1 MLELKEFLNE
11 PKIEKT
17 KLYQRLQC
25 SKNEALILKELCK
38 SYVCASASVSA
49 FSLLVGL
56 FGEKDY
62 VYLDY
67 LEDLKGLIKRGFVT
81 SGSGFFKNIDS
92 NKLSNSKL
100 VLLQSELSL
109 SQYFL
114 DFIDS
119 KTSFKVPKIKA
130 YGAYLEYL
138 RDEFLKVELY
148 EKLSFARHSEY
159 YAVLKS
165 HIKEFEK
172 YIKECLKLSKFHN
185 VLNAIFK
192 EHSLNAKEQILFLAL
207 LKEEYTLSH
216 ENSSTR
222 EQNALLNL
230 ISENE
235 LELRQNKKLLEDDS
249 KLLNLIEY
257 DEYLNAFGE
266 LSKSFFISDE
276 VLERVINSPTKQN
289 QKLKLE
295 SLVKEQ
301 EIFELI
307 EPNIDIN
314 DIIMP
319 ENTKELLS
327 NILKQKDKK
336 VLERLSLWGI
346 KSSKNIEAKIIF
358 YGPPGTGKTMSAF
371 GVAKAMKKAVL
382 SFDCSKILSKWVGES
397 EQNVRKIFD
406 TYKNIANSCKQS
418 PILLLNE
425 ADQFLS
431 TRIEGGS
438 GSDKMHNQ
446 MQNIFLEQIERFSG
460 VLIATTN
467 FLESLDSAFSRR
479 FDLKIEFKKPDFKD
493 RLKMWEK
500 FLPQNADFEE
510 AFELETLA
518 KYELSGAQILMVVK
532 NTALKTAI
540 SKDGIFTMRAFLES
554 IQKELEGSLDRK
566 STRLNSSHLKLS
578 RMPSSA

>member
-11 PKIEKT
+11 PKIEKS

-62 VYLDY
+62 AYLDY

-192 EHSLNAKEQILFLAL
+192 EHALNTKEQILFLAL

-216 ENSSTR
+216 ENSAAR

-554 IQKELEGSLDRK
+554 IQKELEGSFD
-566 STRLNSSHLKLS
+566 
-578 RMPSSA
+578 

>member
-38 SYVCASASVSA
+38 SYVCASACVSA

-62 VYLDY
+62 AYLDY

-138 RDEFLKVELY
+138 RDEFLRVELY
-148 EKLSFARHSEY
+148 ERLSFAKHSEY

-192 EHSLNAKEQILFLAL
+192 EHALNTKEQILFLSL

-216 ENSSTR
+216 ENSAAR

-500 FLPQNADFEE
+500 FLPKNADFEE

-554 IQKELEGSLDRK
+554 IQKELEGSFDK
-566 STRLNSSHLKLS
+566 SKIVGF
-578 RMPSSA
+578 

>member
-192 EHSLNAKEQILFLAL
+192 EHALNAKEQILFLAL

-554 IQKELEGSLDRK
+554 IQKELEGSFDK
-566 STRLNSSHLKLS
+566 SKIVGF
-578 RMPSSA
+578 

>member
-67 LEDLKGLIKRGFVT
+67 LEDLKSLIKRGFVT

-114 DFIDS
+114 DFLDS

-138 RDEFLKVELY
+138 RDEFLRVELY

-192 EHSLNAKEQILFLAL
+192 EHALNTKEQILFLAL

-216 ENSSTR
+216 ENSAAR

-554 IQKELEGSLDRK
+554 IQKELEGSFDK
-566 STRLNSSHLKLS
+566 SKIVGF
-578 RMPSSA
+578 

>member
-38 SYVCASASVSA
+38 SYVCASACVSA

-62 VYLDY
+62 AYLDY

-192 EHSLNAKEQILFLAL
+192 EHALNAKEQILFLAL

-216 ENSSTR
+216 ENSAAR

-554 IQKELEGSLDRK
+554 IQKELEGSFDK
-566 STRLNSSHLKLS
+566 SKIVGF
-578 RMPSSA
+578 

>member
-11 PKIEKT
+11 PKIEKS

-62 VYLDY
+62 AYLDY

-119 KTSFKVPKIKA
+119 KTSFEVPKIKA

-138 RDEFLKVELY
+138 RDEFLRVELY

-192 EHSLNAKEQILFLAL
+192 EHALNAKEQILFLAL

-216 ENSSTR
+216 ENSAAR

-554 IQKELEGSLDRK
+554 IQKELEGSFDK
-566 STRLNSSHLKLS
+566 SKIVGF
-578 RMPSSA
+578 

>member
-38 SYVCASASVSA
+38 SCVCASASVSA

-62 VYLDY
+62 AYLDY

-192 EHSLNAKEQILFLAL
+192 EHALNAKEQILFLAL

-216 ENSSTR
+216 ENSAAR

-554 IQKELEGSLDRK
+554 IQKELEGSFDK
-566 STRLNSSHLKLS
+566 SKIVGF
-578 RMPSSA
+578 

>member
-119 KTSFKVPKIKA
+119 KTPFEVPKIKA

-192 EHSLNAKEQILFLAL
+192 EHALNAKEQILFLAL

-216 ENSSTR
+216 ENSAAR

-554 IQKELEGSLDRK
+554 IQKELEGSFDK
-566 STRLNSSHLKLS
+566 SKIVGF
-578 RMPSSA
+578 